1 MRVFW
6 STKSA
11 WNSVHQCRGRFGDN
25 FNILKLNEMDFV
37 NHCSFLHILHVQ
49 ICSTWV
55 IRNQVPLQFYFPV
68 NPCILTASETNKNWW
83 VFTKVQQNVADMM
96 KVQPITGYRTNK
108 KYSATKKKIK
118 IWKDFIRQKYFLM
131 QYLTSSI

>member
-6 STKSA
+6 STKCA

-68 NPCILTASETNKNWW
+68 NPCILTASETNKNWFLQKYNKMW
-83 VFTKVQQNVADMM
+83 LTWWKFN
-96 KVQPITGYRTNK
+96 PSYRTNK